1 MPCRQCRRAVLP
13 IIAELMTAKAIL
25 VIDMQRDFVLPSSV
39 CCVAGAQATV
49 PAISRMLEYARASG
63 WAVIHIVRRHRPG
76 GVDAEPFRRHL
87 FADGGQ
93 FCVEGSGGA
102 RIVSGLEPRPGDYV
116 VAKTR
121 FDAFFRTDLEVL
133 LRGLGTEEVYICGTQ
148 YPNCV
153 RSTAVGALERDYAV
167 TVVTDCCSAAT
178 TAIAEANIADMRAM
192 GIQCLPSG
200 DIM

>member
-1 MPCRQCRRAVLP
+1 M
-13 IIAELMTAKAIL
+13 
-25 VIDMQRDFVLPSSV
+25 
-39 CCVAGAQATV
+39 
-49 PAISRMLEYARASG
+49 PAISRMLDYARAQG

-76 GVDAEPFRRHL
+76 GVDAESFRRHL

-93 FCVEGSGGA
+93 FCVEGSEGV

-133 LRGLGTEEVYICGTQ
+133 LHGLGTEEVYICGTQ

-153 RSTAVGALERDYAV
+153 RSTAVGAMERDYAV
-167 TVVTDCCSAAT
+167 TVLTDCCSAAT
-178 TAIAEANIADMRAM
+178 SAVAEANIADMLAM
-192 GIQCLPSG
+192 GIRCRPSG
-200 DIM
+200 EII

>member
-1 MPCRQCRRAVLP
+1 
-13 IIAELMTAKAIL
+13 
-25 VIDMQRDFVLPSSV
+25 MQRDFVLPSSV

-76 GVDAEPFRRHL
+76 GVDAEHFRRHL
-87 FADGGQ
+87 FAGGGQ
-93 FCVEGSGGA
+93 FCVEGSEGA

-153 RSTAVGALERDYAV
+153 RSTAVGAIERDYAV
-167 TVVTDCCSAAT
+167 TVVTDCSDIAYAIVQPAARRHPRHSRGQHCRHARHGHT
-178 TAIAEANIADMRAM
+178 VPAFGRYNVTYLRRLCQKLIN
-192 GIQCLPSG
+192 LPSY
-200 DIM
+200 

>member
-1 MPCRQCRRAVLP
+1 M
-13 IIAELMTAKAIL
+13 
-25 VIDMQRDFVLPSSV
+25 
-39 CCVAGAQATV
+39 
-49 PAISRMLEYARASG
+49 
-63 WAVIHIVRRHRPG
+63 
-76 GVDAEPFRRHL
+76 
-87 FADGGQ
+87 
-93 FCVEGSGGA
+93 
-102 RIVSGLEPRPGDYV
+102 

-153 RSTAVGALERDYAV
+153 RSTAVGAIERDYAV

-178 TAIAEANIADMRAM
+178 PAIAEANIADMRAM